1 MYVIELGP
9 DLLADVV
16 LYHTVFF
23 FRSISFFSS
32 EASLHFEN
40 DNYMLSCMRSW
51 IRALILT

>member
-9 DLLADVV
+9 DLLADVM

-23 FRSISFFSS
+23 FRSICFFS